1 MNEGKKETENKRT
14 NIINKRLIILKVIIN
29 SYVMLL
35 YTQLFFVRTNSMLL
49 LPSKKE
55 SQMTLLIFLAK
66 EIDNVI

>member
-1 MNEGKKETENKRT
+1 
-14 NIINKRLIILKVIIN
+14 
-29 SYVMLL
+29 MLL

-66 EIDNVI
+66 EIVNVI

>member
-55 SQMTLLIFLAK
+55 MTLLIFLAK

>member
-1 MNEGKKETENKRT
+1 MNEGTKETENKRT
-14 NIINKRLIILKVIIN
+14 NKINYRLIILKVIIN

-66 EIDNVI
+66 EIVNVI

>member
-66 EIDNVI
+66 EIDNII